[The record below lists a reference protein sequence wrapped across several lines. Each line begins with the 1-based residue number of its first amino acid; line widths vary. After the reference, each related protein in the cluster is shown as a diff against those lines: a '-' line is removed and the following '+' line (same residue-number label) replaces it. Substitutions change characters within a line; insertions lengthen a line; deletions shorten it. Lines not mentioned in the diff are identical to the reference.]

1 MCSNQSLHDIDIT
14 INLLTPFNENDCFV
28 FAVQGALVHDNLV
41 TLLRTTWKP
50 KQMSEIQ
57 IILKRI
63 HNHFLI

>member
-28 FAVQGALVHDNLV
+28 FTVQGALVRDYLV

-50 KQMSEIQ
+50 KQMSEI
-57 IILKRI
+57 
-63 HNHFLI
+63 